1 MVNSDSEIHV
11 LKNGGKC
18 QPNSPITLTAGGVG
32 KVPGSESSEDEREGQ
47 IRVGRDYQAVP
58 PPFIPSTER
67 RPDQCPER
75 ALLVWSPSTNISNQ
89 RLDEFIQV
97 AKEKY
102 GYNAEQALGMLFWHK
117 HDLDRALQDLANFT
131 PFPDEWSV
139 EDKVLFEQAFQFHG
153 KSFHRIRQMLP
164 DKSIAALVKYYYSW
178 KKTRTRTSLMDRQA
192 RKLTS
197 VREDGTYGEES
208 YPEPGSEEEEKEVT
222 SHTIVIDATNDWTNE
237 ERWGQAEARNL
248 PEELPAAEGY
258 AHKPRRPS
266 WPGHGTARTGGG
278 RPQVSRPG
286 DCQLQATCPEQQA
299 DALLTQAES

>member
-89 RLDEFIQV
+89 RRELSSNPSQLYKVVFSVDEFIQV

-117 HDLDRALQDLANFT
+117 HDLDR
-131 PFPDEWSV
+131 
-139 EDKVLFEQAFQFHG
+139 
-153 KSFHRIRQMLP
+153 
-164 DKSIAALVKYYYSW
+164 
-178 KKTRTRTSLMDRQA
+178 
-192 RKLTS
+192 
-197 VREDGTYGEES
+197 
-208 YPEPGSEEEEKEVT
+208 
-222 SHTIVIDATNDWTNE
+222 
-237 ERWGQAEARNL
+237 
-248 PEELPAAEGY
+248 
-258 AHKPRRPS
+258 
-266 WPGHGTARTGGG
+266 
-278 RPQVSRPG
+278 
-286 DCQLQATCPEQQA
+286 
-299 DALLTQAES
+299 